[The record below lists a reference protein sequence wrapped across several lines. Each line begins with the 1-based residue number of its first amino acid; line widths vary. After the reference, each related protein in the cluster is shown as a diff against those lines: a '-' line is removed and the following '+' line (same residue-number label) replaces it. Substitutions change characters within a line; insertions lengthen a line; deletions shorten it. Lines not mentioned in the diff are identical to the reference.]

1 MTTTIDIPRTT
12 VFAQVARR
20 TEWQGTRSP
29 EGRDYDRLALSE
41 SDKSL
46 FHSFFDEAAMHAV
59 DICRPFLQRVGNTD
73 ESLSMTLSLPEG
85 SDHAGLGKTMES
97 MLTAHVLALW
107 QEIVAPQRAHDTFSR
122 RDDFSL
128 KIQSILYHHQAPR
141 RKWRA
146 ESGERREERGEGR
159 AES

>member
-1 MTTTIDIPRTT
+1 MNSTITIARKS

-29 EGRDYDRLALSE
+29 EGCDYDRLALSE

-73 ESLSMTLSLPEG
+73 ESLTMTLSLAEG
-85 SDHAGLGKTMES
+85 SDPAGLEKTMEN
-97 MLTAHVLALW
+97 MLISHVLGLW
-107 QEIVAPQRAHDTFSR
+107 QEIVAPARSAATFAR
-122 RDDFSL
+122 RDDYGL
-128 KIQSILYHHQAPR
+128 KLQSILYHHPAPR
-141 RKWRA
+141 RGA
-146 ESGERREERGEGR
+146 
-159 AES
+159 